1 MNKQQHHKSKKRR
14 KGQAP
19 TQPQPGTGGDGGVR
33 ITFLVNVWLGT
44 GQLPEIKEFDAA
56 AFRQELVAELDRPG
70 ATSGGQQRE
79 GREAVREELRLLDD
93 VSLELFT
100 DGGGGGA
107 AAAATG
113 VSKKGRRPGA
123 AAQPTQQL
131 AQVSTGGGSNMP
143 TVGLS
148 FGTDKASFEIWIPC
162 PTLRAG
168 SSEVLYAGAHAEHM
182 QGAECV
188 VTRRA

>member
-19 TQPQPGTGGDGGVR
+19 TQPQPGRGGDGGVR

-44 GQLPEIKEFDAA
+44 GQLPEIEEFDAA

-79 GREAVREELRLLDD
+79 GREAVWEELRLLDD

-100 DGGGGGA
+100 GGGGGGA

-113 VSKKGRRPGA
+113 VSKKD
-123 AAQPTQQL
+123 AQPTQQL

>member
-1 MNKQQHHKSKKRR
+1 MNKQQQHKSKKRR
-14 KGQAP
+14 KGQVPA
-19 TQPQPGTGGDGGVR
+19 QPQAGGGDDGVR

-44 GQLPEIKEFDAA
+44 GQLPEINEFDAA
-56 AFRQELVAELDRPG
+56 SFRQELLAELDRLG

-79 GREAVREELRLLDD
+79 GREAVREELRLFDD
-93 VSLELFT
+93 VSVELFA
-100 DGGGGGA
+100 DGGGA

-113 VSKKGRRPGA
+113 LSKKDRHRGVA
-123 AAQPTQQL
+123 VQSIEQL
-131 AQVSTGGGSNMP
+131 ALVSTSGGSMP

-188 VTRRA
+188 VTRCA